1 MREGKPFSCT
11 HIPLIIEGG
20 YAPRCR
26 VCSHLLGSVQCHS
39 APLWLQ
45 LASGEEAGPAAHP
58 RLCVVFCRNKF
69 PSSRTTSSSMT
80 SYQGRKPSC
89 NRWPAQARSSFT
101 LLVGICMHRPC
112 SAPFRQLLTVFAV
125 RCSLQQQACLRTIQI
140 TRPAAVRQTLPLT
153 HEAAQHQEPQAYCSD
168 APLWYSCCS
177 LKLLFRLALLA
188 PCWDGGWH
196 VSQMAENSLPAYIGG
211 ASLLG
216 ILLLCGLVRFA
227 FAGIPAQFP
236 PFLDDSVCQTGLPA
250 AIANLWSFVVIA
262 LQVLRLVRLQ
272 QDDGMAVIQ

>member
-1 MREGKPFSCT
+1 MKLDSCLKLQGTLTLVSHGPLQVHDDSLPQHPDIKKASTGWIGEG
-11 HIPLIIEGG
+11 
-20 YAPRCR
+20 
-26 VCSHLLGSVQCHS
+26 
-39 APLWLQ
+39 
-45 LASGEEAGPAAHP
+45 GPAAHP
-58 RLCVVFCRNKF
+58 RLSVVFCRNKF
-69 PSSRTTSSSMT
+69 PSSRTTSSPMT

-101 LLVGICMHRPC
+101 LLVGICMHMPC

-140 TRPAAVRQTLPLT
+140 TRPAAVKQTLPLT

-196 VSQMAENSLPAYIGG
+196 VSQIGRKSSPSLHWRSELAGNPASSWFRTVWFCWHTSNS
-211 ASLLG
+211 
-216 ILLLCGLVRFA
+216 
-227 FAGIPAQFP
+227 
-236 PFLDDSVCQTGLPA
+236 FL
-250 AIANLWSFVVIA
+250 FF
-262 LQVLRLVRLQ
+262 
-272 QDDGMAVIQ
+272 